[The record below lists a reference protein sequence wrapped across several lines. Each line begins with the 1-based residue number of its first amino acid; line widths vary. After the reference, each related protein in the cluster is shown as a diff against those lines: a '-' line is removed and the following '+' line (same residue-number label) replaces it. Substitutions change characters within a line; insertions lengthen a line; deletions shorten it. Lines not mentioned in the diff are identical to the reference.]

1 MTAFPA
7 PPPGSAVLDLL
18 LAEFPFLDPVPLKQA
33 GQDWPSIIPQLAR
46 AHDLTPREAAETL
59 QDWLIRR
66 RHHDGAL
73 AA

>member
-1 MTAFPA
+1 MTVFPA
-7 PPPGSAVLDLL
+7 PPPGAAVLDLL

-33 GQDWPSIIPQLAR
+33 RQDWPSIAGQLAQ

-59 QDWLIRR
+59 EDWLIRR
-66 RHHDGAL
+66 RHHAGAL